1 MSETTSATRRRLHRP
16 GLALQLAF
24 VLSLAILPLGLIS
37 VYQTY
42 KLIEERQSLSGSA
55 LLEETQQAVAVARNV
70 ISAAASTAETLSI
83 TIPAVRDTQETCDA
97 VLARVVAQN
106 RDFVFAGYVDSE
118 LGLVCNSDN
127 SLDVTG
133 LDALEDEILRPEPG
147 LFVRS
152 FGFLAGRAT
161 LNVTVPVMEAGVFR
175 GVAWVSVPLVDLN
188 AALKRAAPDV
198 ELVLFQP
205 GGDVLA
211 TENFTDDRRSVLPS
225 DRALDTMAMRG
236 RHTFRGY
243 NRAGALRDFAVA
255 PIVEDEVFVMG
266 SWAPRHRGLLVTSY
280 AETLALYFPIFIWV
294 IAIAVAYVGVHR
306 LVIRHI
312 RRLRSWMRLYAQG
325 QTDFANARLDNPPLE
340 VEYVAE
346 AFRAMT
352 ERLGEQDRRRQEDLE
367 EKTVLLREVH
377 HRVKNNLQLIASMM
391 NMQIR
396 ATTNPGAKHLLR
408 RVQDRVMALSAIH
421 RYLYMARKLSMVRA
435 DKLLEDIIEQQVAL
449 GSLEEAGH
457 SIAVSTKL
465 DPVEI
470 TPDQSVPLSLMV
482 AEAAINA
489 VKHCDVDKDTDGAW
503 INIALQEASPGVI
516 GLSVVNSRLKP
527 EGEPSRPEGTGL
539 GSKLIETFVIQLN
552 GKLETV
558 EEDNRFELHVTFPLA
573 WPKEGDDDDDN

>member
-1 MSETTSATRRRLHRP
+1 MSETSSLARRRFKRP

-55 LLEETQQAVAVARNV
+55 LLEETQQAVSVARNV
-70 ISAAASTAETLSI
+70 ISAAASTAETLSV
-83 TIPAVRDTQETCDA
+83 TMPVVRETPETCDA
-97 VLARVVAQN
+97 VLARIVAQN
-106 RDFVFAGYVDSE
+106 RDFIFAGYVDNRQ
-118 LGLVCNSDN
+118 GLMCSSDPT
-127 SLDVTG
+127 LDPAGIT
-133 LDALEDEILRPEPG
+133 ALETELRNPAPG

-152 FGFLAGRAT
+152 LGFLAGRAT
-161 LNVTVPVMEAGVFR
+161 LNVTVPVMESGVFR
-175 GVAWVSVPLVDLN
+175 GTVWVSVPLVDLN
-188 AALKRAAPDV
+188 AALRRAAPDV

-205 GGDVLA
+205 GGEVLA
-211 TENFTDDRRSVLPS
+211 TEEFTDDRRSVLPTEG
-225 DRALDTMAMRG
+225 ALDELAQRG
-236 RHTFRGY
+236 RHTFRGH
-243 NRAGALRDFAVA
+243 NRAGDLRDFAVA
-255 PIVEDEVFVMG
+255 PIVEDAVFVLG
-266 SWAPRHRGLLVTSY
+266 SWAPRHQGLLVTNY

-325 QTDFANARLDNPPLE
+325 QTDFANARLDSPPLE
-340 VEYVAE
+340 VEYVAD

-352 ERLGEQDRRRQEDLE
+352 ERLSEQDRRRQEDLE

-396 ATTNPGAKHLLR
+396 ATSNPGAKHLLR

-449 GSLEEAGH
+449 GSLDEAGH

-465 DPVEI
+465 DPIEI
-470 TPDQSVPLSLMV
+470 SPDQSVPLSLLV

-489 VKHCDVDKDTDGAW
+489 VKHCDVDKDTQGAW
-503 INIALQEASPGVI
+503 INIALQETVPGTI
-516 GLSVVNSRLKP
+516 QLSVVNSRVKH
-527 EGEPSRPEGTGL
+527 EGERVQPEGTGL
-539 GSKLIETFVIQLN
+539 GSRLIETFVIQLN
-552 GKLETV
+552 GTLETV
-558 EEDNRFELHVTFPLA
+558 QEDTRFELHVTFPLA
-573 WPKEGDDDDDN
+573 WHKEPDD

>member
-1 MSETTSATRRRLHRP
+1 MNETSSQARRRFQRP

-55 LLEETQQAVAVARNV
+55 LLEETQQAVSVARNV
-70 ISAAASTAETLSI
+70 ISAAASTAETLSV
-83 TIPAVRDTQETCDA
+83 TMPVVRETPETCNA
-97 VLARVVAQN
+97 VLSRIVAQN
-106 RDFVFAGYVDSE
+106 RDFIFAGYVDNRQ
-118 LGLVCNSDN
+118 GLMCSSDP
-127 SLDVTG
+127 SLDPSG
-133 LDALEDEILRPEPG
+133 LSALETELRNPAPG

-152 FGFLAGRAT
+152 LGFLAGRAT

-175 GVAWVSVPLVDLN
+175 GTVWVSVPLVDLN
-188 AALKRAAPDV
+188 AALRRAAPDV

-205 GGDVLA
+205 GGEVLA
-211 TENFTDDRRSVLPS
+211 TEEFTDDRRSVLPTEGT
-225 DRALDTMAMRG
+225 LDVLAQRG
-236 RHTFRGY
+236 RHTFRGQ
-243 NRAGALRDFAVA
+243 NRAGDLRDFAVA
-255 PIVEDEVFVMG
+255 PIVEDAVFVMG
-266 SWAPRHRGLLVTSY
+266 SWAPRHQGLLVTSY

-325 QTDFANARLDNPPLE
+325 QTDFANARLDSPPLE
-340 VEYVAE
+340 VEYVAD

-352 ERLGEQDRRRQEDLE
+352 ERLSEQDRRRQEDLE

-396 ATTNPGAKHLLR
+396 ATSNPGAKHLLR

-449 GSLEEAGH
+449 GSLDEAGH

-465 DPVEI
+465 DPIEI
-470 TPDQSVPLSLMV
+470 SPDQSVPLSLLV

-489 VKHCDVDKDTDGAW
+489 VKHCDVDQDTQGAW
-503 INIALQEASPGVI
+503 INIALQETVPGTI
-516 GLSVVNSRLKP
+516 QLSVVNSRVKH
-527 EGEPSRPEGTGL
+527 EGERVQPEGTGL
-539 GSKLIETFVIQLN
+539 GSRLIETFVIQLN
-552 GKLETV
+552 GTLETV
-558 EEDNRFELHVTFPLA
+558 QEDTRFELHVTFPLA
-573 WPKEGDDDDDN
+573 WHKEDDD